1 MPSRDITRTDITDC
15 IAITATLTAHTSK
28 YIKKKR
34 EKKNEHTQHQKDRS
48 SRNAVATPR
57 KRG

>member
-28 YIKKKR
+28 YIKKKER
-34 EKKNEHTQHQKDRS
+34 EKERTHT
-48 SRNAVATPR
+48 TP
-57 KRG
+57 KRPQQP